1 MKSVYVDSRNSKREW
16 GEEKYPPLML
26 YQLLSG
32 LHRYA
37 SLLYSELDLPQF
49 SSSKF
54 TFCRLLIKALGTLT
68 LTLTLT
74 LWCLYIIISLYNH
87 PLPMAT
93 GAIRF

>member
-16 GEEKYPPLML
+16 GEEKYPLLML

-37 SLLYSELDLPQF
+37 SLLYSDVDLPQF

-54 TFCRLLIKALGTLT
+54 TFRRQLIKALGSLKYGQGIYTLMGCF
-68 LTLTLT
+68 LH
-74 LWCLYIIISLYNH
+74 YNI
-87 PLPMAT
+87 T
-93 GAIRF
+93 V